1 VILVRTTSTSLFI
14 YFLHVTL
21 MAATPS
27 NFRHKKKTYFHSPE
41 NCIISLWGSQGVS
54 SFNLHMKIYENLYT
68 LKTLPILNTLIFFF
82 GEILFPLSFNILSFF
97 Y

>member
-1 VILVRTTSTSLFI
+1 
-14 YFLHVTL
+14 
-21 MAATPS
+21 
-27 NFRHKKKTYFHSPE
+27 
-41 NCIISLWGSQGVS
+41 
-54 SFNLHMKIYENLYT
+54 MKIYENLYT